1 MHFLTNLLAAQIDPI
16 GTDGAYL
23 AVIPEEIDWYPL
35 KTPDYLLS
43 PVLVIIILLIGYSHQ
58 KKKIQENPAY
68 KYYLSGLAAKIF
80 SAIAFILVFKF
91 YYSGGDT
98 LDYLMGSIATSKVM
112 VKNFSFYLSILFN
125 TTDWMTQIWFF
136 FDPQTGYPEQYMWR
150 GDETRFVIA
159 ISTIPCT
166 LGLRSFIPTTILVAA
181 FSYLGVWK
189 LYLFFTDFFPH
200 LQKQM
205 AIAVLFFP
213 SLLFWGS
220 GVMKDTYTFAAAGWV
235 VYNIYMIFFK
245 KQKIPIN
252 ILLALFN
259 IIIILSIKPYI
270 FVALFPG
277 IVVWG
282 LFERVKR
289 IKSKVLAGLAMP
301 VMIIAGFGITMVVF
315 SSLESSM
322 GTYGNLDSSIQ
333 KAQSVQQDL
342 SRTEQYGENSY
353 NIGTIDGT
361 TSGMLKVAPAA
372 IIAGMF
378 RPFLWEAKN
387 PVMLISGLENFI
399 LLTLTLYLLFKLK
412 FFRFFQYLFS
422 DPILLFSILFTIF
435 FMFAVGM
442 ATANFG
448 ALVRYKIPALPFLV
462 ASVFI
467 MLDKYKVYKKEQE
480 AE

>member
-1 MHFLTNLLAAQIDPI
+1 
-16 GTDGAYL
+16 
-23 AVIPEEIDWYPL
+23 
-35 KTPDYLLS
+35 
-43 PVLVIIILLIGYSHQ
+43 
-58 KKKIQENPAY
+58 
-68 KYYLSGLAAKIF
+68 
-80 SAIAFILVFKF
+80 
-91 YYSGGDT
+91 
-98 LDYLMGSIATSKVM
+98 
-112 VKNFSFYLSILFN
+112 
-125 TTDWMTQIWFF
+125 
-136 FDPQTGYPEQYMWR
+136 
-150 GDETRFVIA
+150 
-159 ISTIPCT
+159 
-166 LGLRSFIPTTILVAA
+166 
-181 FSYLGVWK
+181 
-189 LYLFFTDFFPH
+189 
-200 LQKQM
+200 M